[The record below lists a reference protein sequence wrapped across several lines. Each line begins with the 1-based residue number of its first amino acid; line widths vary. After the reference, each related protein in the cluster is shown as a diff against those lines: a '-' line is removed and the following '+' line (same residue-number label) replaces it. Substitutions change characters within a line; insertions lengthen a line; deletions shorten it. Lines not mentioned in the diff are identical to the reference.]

1 MRESLKNKDLQPDI
15 TESERPWNTHPSMNV
30 SSQSLPSELRE
41 NQGRGGRKSMRGR
54 VDEYHQ
60 ENKSHQSSQSP
71 KQHAQGLHRSAPG
84 PLHINYG
91 SQLSTFMRVLSVG
104 TSGSLILVPFLGL
117 FSFCL
122 FILSNCKVTVFV
134 LSYYILLLSLE
145 TCFLMRD
152 RREVDLDGRVGE
164 ESEE

>member
-1 MRESLKNKDLQPDI
+1 M
-15 TESERPWNTHPSMNV
+15 
-30 SSQSLPSELRE
+30 
-41 NQGRGGRKSMRGR
+41 
-54 VDEYHQ
+54 
-60 ENKSHQSSQSP
+60 
-71 KQHAQGLHRSAPG
+71 
-84 PLHINYG
+84 
-91 SQLSTFMRVLSVG
+91 G

-134 LSYYILLLSLE
+134 LSYDIVLLSLE